1 MDEHYKQ
8 LRHIMYRNAVGQ
20 AMVEY
25 MQTLTPDALA
35 AYEELESTRIL
46 GQIVEIINDDSLS
59 DPECFYYIAEIVQLL
74 IANGIPV
81 TRHEDCD

>member
-8 LRHIMYRNAVGQ
+8 FRHIMYRNAVGQ

-25 MQTLTPDALA
+25 MQALTPNALA